1 MECCVGFLQVEK
13 RNLTAMLKE
22 KITKFQDV
30 ILYIFFGV
38 CTTLV
43 NIITYWL
50 CAHIFL
56 FKVLPSAIVAWFFAV
71 LFAYLTNRKWV
82 FHSEAVRRNEILRE
96 VFSFYI
102 CRLTTGFIDWALM
115 YVLVDVMNFND
126 IIIKS
131 IANFLVIILN
141 FIASKLIIFRKR

>member
-1 MECCVGFLQVEK
+1 
-13 RNLTAMLKE
+13 MLKE
-22 KITKFQDV
+22 KFIKFQDV

-56 FKVLPSAIVAWFFAV
+56 FKVLTSAIIAWFFAV

-82 FHSEAVRRNEILRE
+82 FHSEATEQKEIIKE
-96 VFSFYI
+96 VVSFYT
-102 CRLTTGFIDWALM
+102 CRLATGFIDWAIM
-115 YVLVDVMNFND
+115 YVFVDLMTFND
-126 IIIKS
+126 VIVKT
-131 IANFLVIILN
+131 IANLVVIVLN
-141 FIASKLIIFRKR
+141 FIASKVFIFRKKG